1 MPRVVPEQK
10 QKYEN
15 DETFRKLAR
24 ESEIKYTAY
33 RDRSHEE
40 RVVRFQTEI
49 RDGQAHIAYVSSG
62 TNFNL
67 QFPKNDD
74 GSISKEYL
82 DFEREPGKVHVKSN
96 FILNGVCVIFKGWID
111 LQRLD
116 GIGFV
121 DFDEERAKKE
131 DKVMRETLEQTKQR
145 IAEFE
150 ERQRQWKEE
159 QQRKDNEAKLG
170 LRHHQGH
177 HK

>member
-1 MPRVVPEQK
+1 M
-10 QKYEN
+10 
-15 DETFRKLAR
+15 
-24 ESEIKYTAY
+24 
-33 RDRSHEE
+33 
-40 RVVRFQTEI
+40 
-49 RDGQAHIAYVSSG
+49 
-62 TNFNL
+62 
-67 QFPKNDD
+67 
-74 GSISKEYL
+74 
-82 DFEREPGKVHVKSN
+82 VHVKSN

-159 QQRKDNEAKLG
+159 QQRKDNEASN
-170 LRHHQGH
+170 HHRRYRQN
-177 HK
+177 